1 MKANLLHKPLLKKE
15 AMMREIQAV
24 DSEFEGNFPFDS
36 VRAELILA
44 ESVTDRTHPCAKFG
58 WGNKKSLMENGED
71 GLWEDLKTF
80 FEKQYSA
87 DRIYVVIQTSLPES
101 KDLSEL
107 KTWVKETMGIL
118 ENKGF
123 GNQNFLHLDSN
134 KQPANPF
141 IDTKDE
147 ILAFNS

>member
-1 MKANLLHKPLLKKE
+1 
-15 AMMREIQAV
+15 MREIQAV

-71 GLWEDLKTF
+71 GLWKDLKNF

-87 DRIYVVIQTSLPES
+87 DRIYVVIQTSLPEG

-107 KTWVKETMGIL
+107 K
-118 ENKGF
+118 
-123 GNQNFLHLDSN
+123 
-134 KQPANPF
+134 
-141 IDTKDE
+141 
-147 ILAFNS
+147 